1 MIGDRETRVDRGSS
15 KVQGT
20 VTKGTYF
27 ILIQRG
33 QGQCAKAGVGKEEPS
48 GCMSQSVMPAI
59 WGGVQTLQENLRTKF
74 GLEKNWNEKKVA
86 PTMKIDSRDTR

>member
-33 QGQCAKAGVGKEEPS
+33 QGQCPKAGVGKKRIIRLHESKCYACNLRWGSDPS
-48 GCMSQSVMPAI
+48 GK
-59 WGGVQTLQENLRTKF
+59 LK
-74 GLEKNWNEKKVA
+74 EKVWIRKKL
-86 PTMKIDSRDTR
+86 K